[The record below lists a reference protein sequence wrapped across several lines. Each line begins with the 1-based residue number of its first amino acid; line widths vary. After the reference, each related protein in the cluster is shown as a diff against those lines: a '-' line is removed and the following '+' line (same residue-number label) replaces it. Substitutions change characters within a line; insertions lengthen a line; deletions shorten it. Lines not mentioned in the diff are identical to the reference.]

1 MKCNSKQKC
10 AASEPTNLRT
20 KYTLLYTNMRFG
32 MIMVLYR
39 LSCVLAS
46 SKYTFTADKFEGH
59 IEYLPTKTK

>member
-20 KYTLLYTNMRFG
+20 AHIIVCVYLSNRLACLLVRH
-32 MIMVLYR
+32 
-39 LSCVLAS
+39 S

-59 IEYLPTKTK
+59 IQY